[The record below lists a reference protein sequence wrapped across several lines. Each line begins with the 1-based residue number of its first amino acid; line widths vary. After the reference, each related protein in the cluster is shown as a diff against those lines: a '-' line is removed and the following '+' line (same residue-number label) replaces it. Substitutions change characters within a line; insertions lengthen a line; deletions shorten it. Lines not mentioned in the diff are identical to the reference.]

1 LEKKQSFLFVNIPD
15 NMENKSLQ
23 IIELKVE
30 GMSCTNCSL
39 GIKKALEKQGLNEV
53 YADFTTDEVRFE
65 TDTPE
70 KVENAIKTIKGLGY
84 DVTLRTEETE
94 GKIVE
99 KKGLSNI
106 EKKFWFSAIFTVPLI
121 LAMFLP
127 FKLLHNDYFQLVLTI
142 PVFIIGFWHFG
153 KSAFNSLRA
162 GVTNMDVL
170 IWVGSTAA
178 FIYSIIGTLHRMGHD
193 YMFYETS
200 ASIIT
205 IVLLGNMLEHRS
217 VKKTTSA
224 IDELTRL
231 QITKA
236 KLISQGITKS
246 MDTIVEIDS
255 AQVKTGDNI
264 LVNSGD
270 KIPVDGEIY
279 WGHGSID
286 ESMVSGESIPV
297 DRRKGDKVIGGTI
310 LESGNLK
317 IKTTA
322 TGKDT
327 VLSQII
333 EMVRNAQKDKPRLQN
348 LADKI
353 SSVFVPAVLVI
364 ALATWLGW
372 YLGAGIAFR
381 DALMRGIAVLVIA
394 CPCALGLAIPTA
406 VVVGLGRT
414 AKNGILIKGGSVFDK
429 FPLIEKVVFDK
440 TGTLTTGKFKVK
452 NLQTLNGI
460 SKEKMVSLLF
470 SLEKHSSHPIARSI
484 VREYEGSELILF
496 ESITEEKG
504 VGLTATDKQNNEYRV
519 GSYESVGQ
527 LTRDDSHNIYISMNN
542 ELIGWLD
549 IEDEI
554 KAEARETIDFL
565 KKRGIKSVLLSGDRE
580 KTCRKIAE
588 ELGIEEVYFEK
599 RPAEKLQ
606 IIDELS
612 AHYKIAMVGDG
623 INDAPALAKAFVGIS
638 MSNATQVA
646 VKSAEVVLLKG
657 NLSLLSR
664 TFGLAHITQR
674 TIKQN
679 LFWAFF
685 YNILAIPLA
694 VAGLL
699 NPMVAAAT
707 MALSDIVVV
716 LNSLRLKHRKIH

>member
-1 LEKKQSFLFVNIPD
+1 
-15 NMENKSLQ
+15 MENKSLQ
-23 IIELKVE
+23 FIELKVE

-39 GIKKALEKQGLNEV
+39 GIKKALEKQGLDEV
-53 YADFTTDEVRFE
+53 YADFTTDEVRFA
-65 TDTPE
+65 TDNPD
-70 KVENAIKTIKGLGY
+70 KVDHAIKTIKGLGY
-84 DVTLRTEETE
+84 DVTVRNEESNGE
-94 GKIVE
+94 KPL
-99 KKGLSNI
+99 KKGLSSI
-106 EKKFWFSAIFTVPLI
+106 EKKFWFSAIFTLPLL

-127 FKLLHNDYFQLVLTI
+127 FKLLHNDYFQLMLTI
-142 PVFIIGFWHFG
+142 PVFTVGFWHFG

-178 FIYSIIGTLHRMGHD
+178 FVYSVIGTINRLGHD
-193 YMFYETS
+193 YLFYETS

-231 QITKA
+231 QITNA
-236 KLISQGITKS
+236 KRISQGKS
-246 MDTIVEIDS
+246 ENEETIEEVDS
-255 AQVKTGDNI
+255 ARVKKGDRV

-286 ESMVSGESIPV
+286 ESMISGESIPV
-297 DRRKGDKVIGGTI
+297 DRNIGDKVIGGTI
-310 LESGNLK
+310 LESGNLR

-322 TGKDT
+322 TGKET

-333 EMVRNAQKDKPRLQN
+333 EMVRTAQKDKPRLQN

-353 SSVFVPAVLVI
+353 SSVFVPTVLII
-364 ALATWLGW
+364 ALATFLGW
-372 YLGAGIAFR
+372 YLGAGIEFR

-414 AKNGILIKGGSVFDK
+414 AKNGILIKGGSIFDK
-429 FPLIEKVVFDK
+429 FPLIGKVVFDK

-452 NLQTLNGI
+452 DLQTLNGI
-460 SKEKMVSLLF
+460 SKDKLISLLF
-470 SLEKHSSHPIARSI
+470 SMEKHSSHPIAKSI
-484 VREYEGSELILF
+484 VREYEGTQLMLF
-496 ESITEEKG
+496 DSITEEKG
-504 VGLTATDKQNNEYRV
+504 VGITANDKQYEYRV
-519 GSYESVGQ
+519 GSYESVRS
-527 LTRDDSHNIYISMNN
+527 LTADDDHSIYITRNN

-549 IEDEI
+549 IEDQV
-554 KAEARETIDFL
+554 KPEAKETIDFL
-565 KKRGIKSVLLSGDRE
+565 KRRGISSVLLSGDKE
-580 KTCRKIAE
+580 STCRKIAA
-588 ELGIEEVYFEK
+588 ELGIDEVYFEK
-599 RPAEKLQ
+599 RPAEKLE
-606 IIDELS
+606 IIDKLS
-612 AHYKIAMVGDG
+612 AKHKIAMVGDG

-657 NLSLLSR
+657 NLNLLPK
-664 TFGLAHITQR
+664 TFGLAHITQL

-679 LFWAFF
+679 LFWAFI

-699 NPMVAAAT
+699 NPMIAAAT
-707 MALSDIVVV
+707 MALSDVVVV
-716 LNSLRLKHRKIH
+716 LNSLRLKHRKLPR